1 MLDDQ
6 EPMAPPERQNLAP
19 HDHKKC
25 AGCQLDK
32 PFAEFHKSKRRYDGL
47 QVLILANKYGQGCT
61 QVPSQ
66 GGVDTLRRVLLIHA
80 LTQYRWMSRTVA
92 YVKMNLRARRLT
104 ASHAARSCTRIG
116 AARGLRWRHAWH
128 ASSAAAA
135 SRRSPRA
142 SSTLTANAPMGCSAS
157 AKPARRSS
165 TRSGAMGGGGVGA
178 SIHGLR
184 SLI

>member
-47 QVLILANKYGQGCT
+47 QVHVLAVEYGQGCT

-66 GGVDTLRRVLLIHA
+66 GGVDTLRRVHLLHG
-80 LTQYRWMSRTVA
+80 LTPYRWILQTGA
-92 YVKMNLRARRLT
+92 YVKMNFCARRLT
-104 ASHAARSCTRIG
+104 ASHAARNCTRIG
-116 AARGLRWRHAWH
+116 AARGRRWRHAWR

-135 SRRSPRA
+135 SRRSLQA

-178 SIHGLR
+178 SMPGLHT
-184 SLI
+184 LI